1 MLQFVF
7 HPAAII
13 TSLCRCTPVAV
24 DRAVS
29 RSALHIAGN
38 RPSITSFK
46 MWAASRL
53 VRLLLA
59 DSLGPDLR
67 RIANPDL
74 KPQVCEQSSN
84 QLRARWPPSRSA
96 PALPVADKTSPHRRG
111 HAPGS
116 FPNSP
121 LPVSTELIC
130 CQLEMEITPCILF
143 ASARFGRS
151 VFSGE
156 LDRVSAGG
164 RSLLR
169 RCCSAAWIIDRPP
182 PSFLN
187 AVENLRPREPAYKV
201 GERGCKGRGAEAQS
215 NPVLQGGHMPV
226 AEVGTFAG
234 IDVSAHELS
243 VALRRGQ
250 GHDKPAIAK
259 FPNHPSGHKALV
271 ACLLRGG
278 GRVRVCLEAS
288 GNYSLDLA
296 LTLQAH
302 RQVEISVINPRRARR
317 FAESLGERSKT
328 DPVDARVLC
337 EYAARMPWVRWQPPS
352 PVALHL
358 RALTRAI
365 ADLGV
370 IHTQQNNRAYAAAAS
385 QALPVLVVKEMQR
398 HKKYLEQRMT
408 RLRREAVRLIACDPE
423 LDRRFRLMLT
433 TIGIAETSA
442 LQILGEL
449 AVLPDMLDARQWV
462 AFSGLDPR
470 IFKSGKSVE
479 KRPRISRSGSR
490 HLRRALYMPALVA
503 LRRDP
508 YLRVF
513 YQNLLARGKARLQA
527 VVAVMRKLLHALF
540 AMFHSNQPYDGS
552 RLCALRLAVDGVAAY
567 A

>member
-1 MLQFVF
+1 MRFVVVGDQIGF
-7 HPAAII
+7 
-13 TSLCRCTPVAV
+13 RREAV
-24 DRAVS
+24 
-29 RSALHIAGN
+29 H
-38 RPSITSFK
+38 
-46 MWAASRL
+46 
-53 VRLLLA
+53 
-59 DSLGPDLR
+59 
-67 RIANPDL
+67 
-74 KPQVCEQSSN
+74 
-84 QLRARWPPSRSA
+84 
-96 PALPVADKTSPHRRG
+96 
-111 HAPGS
+111 
-116 FPNSP
+116 
-121 LPVSTELIC
+121 
-130 CQLEMEITPCILF
+130 
-143 ASARFGRS
+143 
-151 VFSGE
+151 
-156 LDRVSAGG
+156 
-164 RSLLR
+164 LLR
-169 RCCSAAWIIDRPP
+169 RRKLAAWIIDRPP
-182 PSFLN
+182 ALLSQRRGESQ
-187 AVENLRPREPAYKV
+187 AARACIQGRRERLV
-201 GERGCKGRGAEAQS
+201 QGRGAEAQS
-215 NPVLQGGHMPV
+215 NPVLQGVNM
-226 AEVGTFAG
+226 FAG

-250 GHDKPAIAK
+250 GHDKPAMAK

-271 ACLLRGG
+271 AYLLRGG
-278 GRVRVCLEAS
+278 GRVRACLEAS

-328 DPVDARVLC
+328 DPVDARALC
-337 EYAARMPWVRWQPPS
+337 EYAGRMPWVRWQPPS

-470 IFKSGKSVE
+470 LFKSGK
-479 KRPRISRSGSR
+479 
-490 HLRRALYMPALVA
+490 
-503 LRRDP
+503 
-508 YLRVF
+508 
-513 YQNLLARGKARLQA
+513 
-527 VVAVMRKLLHALF
+527 
-540 AMFHSNQPYDGS
+540 
-552 RLCALRLAVDGVAAY
+552 
-567 A
+567 